1 MHGAPRAAVETF
13 HGNGGL
19 RVEQGT
25 VHVLAAFDVA
35 PYIDLAECERRVM
48 AGTDRKH
55 IARKRRAL
63 EYFEY
68 RPAPLRIA
76 HETEVIQ
83 VGRHETVP
91 TADLVVYDF
100 GAISVG
106 YTIPF
111 QGDLTELAAL
121 SSEIYDSQLLP
132 QAARH
137 VVEGIIGALGGST
150 RGFRVAD
157 VVEDYVIFH
166 VRAFGQPVTNEQ
178 LALDQAEAI
187 ARILRAEDGPL
198 SSQEV
203 EDATS
208 HRIAFTS
215 ADLAVLDWNAT
226 LLYGQDVEDLR
237 TVIEFANVQLLEM
250 RYLDRQLDD
259 ALEESYSMV
268 SRRRQLFKPLL
279 HPYRK
284 DARRIARL
292 QVDAAIL
299 FERVT
304 NALKVFGEEYLARVY
319 RMTATRLHLAAWDV
333 SAIRKLGTL
342 DSIYMK
348 LSDESAARRLEIL
361 EWIIV
366 ALIAASIALPLLT

>member
-1 MHGAPRAAVETF
+1 MLDAARAPAETSHGDSLL
-13 HGNGGL
+13 H
-19 RVEQGT
+19 VEQGT

-35 PYIDLAECERRVM
+35 PYIDLAESERLVM

-55 IARKRRAL
+55 ITRKRRAL

-76 HETEVIQ
+76 HETEAIQ
-83 VGRHETVP
+83 VGRHGTLPTV
-91 TADLVVYDF
+91 DLVVYDF
-100 GAISVG
+100 GAITVA
-106 YTIPF
+106 YAIPF
-111 QGDLTELAAL
+111 QGDLAELAAL
-121 SSEIYDSQLLP
+121 SAEIYDSQLLP
-132 QAARH
+132 QAARR
-137 VVEGIIGALGGST
+137 VVEGIIAALDGST

-166 VRAFGQPVTNEQ
+166 VREFDRPVTNEQ
-178 LALDQAEAI
+178 LASDHAEGI

-198 SSQEV
+198 SAQEV

-215 ADLAVLDWNAT
+215 SDLAVLDWNAT
-226 LLYGQDVEDLR
+226 LLYGHDMEDLR

-250 RYLDRQLDD
+250 RFLDRQLDD
-259 ALEESYSMV
+259 ALEESYGMV

-366 ALIAASIALPLLT
+366 ALIAASIALPFLT